1 MRFIELTEEESILV
15 ENLYKNSDSSVVRE
29 RCMFL
34 RLSAQ
39 KKSMMEISRI
49 MQVGRL
55 RVTLFFNAWEQAE
68 NLSEKQ
74 KTLSIKTGRGAKLK
88 LDPVKDILP
97 DLVKENS
104 RNLNVVLNILE
115 REHEI
120 KITKPTL
127 RNFLK

>member
-55 RVTLFFNAWEQAE
+55 RVTLFFNA
-68 NLSEKQ
+68 
-74 KTLSIKTGRGAKLK
+74 
-88 LDPVKDILP
+88 
-97 DLVKENS
+97 
-104 RNLNVVLNILE
+104 
-115 REHEI
+115 
-120 KITKPTL
+120 
-127 RNFLK
+127 

>member
-15 ENLYKNSDSSVVRE
+15 EKLYKNSDSSVVRE

-39 KKSMMEISRI
+39 KKSMMEVSRI

-55 RVTLFFNAWEQAE
+55 RVTLFFNAWERAK
-68 NLSEKQ
+68 NLAQKK
-74 KTLSIKTGRGAKLK
+74 KTLSIKGGRGAKLK
-88 LDPVKDILP
+88 LEPVKNILP
-97 DLVKENS
+97 DLVKQNS
-104 RNLNVVLNILE
+104 RNLNVVLSILE
-115 REHEI
+115 KEHAI

>member
-88 LDPVKDILP
+88 LDPIKDILP

>member
-15 ENLYKNSDSSVVRE
+15 ENLYNNSDSSVVRE

>member
-1 MRFIELTEEESILV
+1 
-15 ENLYKNSDSSVVRE
+15 
-29 RCMFL
+29 MFL

-68 NLSEKQ
+68 NLSKKQ

-104 RNLNVVLNILE
+104 CNLNVVLNILE

>member
-115 REHEI
+115 REYEI

>member
-34 RLSAQ
+34 RLSVQ

-49 MQVGRL
+49 MEVGRL

>member
-34 RLSAQ
+34 RLSSQ

-115 REHEI
+115 REYEI